1 VDIVLIIAIPV
12 LLILAAVMIIA
23 TGRKR
28 AADAE
33 GRVTGTLSAETRHR
47 DQSLGIFDDAETEEA
62 DQSGEARERADETRK
77 AIGSGGAAPATRGTT
92 AVMERPPVD
101 EEELGISRRQ
111 FFNRGILITMAIS
124 LGAFGAAA
132 ISFLYAKSAGGFGGK
147 IDAGVSL
154 TDAIAYNTDKKEP
167 YYVPEARTY
176 LVPYPK
182 EAIPKAKKVPQYGPV
197 LPGMEQ
203 GIVALY
209 QKCVHLGCKV
219 PWCATSQWFECP
231 CHGSKY
237 SRVGEKRGGPA
248 PRGLD
253 RFVVTVSGDKLT
265 IDTSVVI
272 IGPPIGT
279 DTTGQGAEGPPC
291 VG

>member
-1 VDIVLIIAIPV
+1 VSTALIIAIPV
-12 LLILAAVMIIA
+12 LLVLAAVMIVA
-23 TGRKR
+23 AGRRR
-28 AADAE
+28 AADAQ
-33 GRVTGTLSAETRHR
+33 GRVTGSLSAETRQR
-47 DQSLGIFDDAETEEA
+47 DQSGTEAADSAEDDASEA
-62 DQSGEARERADETRK
+62 ARERADETRE

-92 AVMERPPVD
+92 AVAERAPVD

-111 FFNRGILITMAIS
+111 FFNRGILVTMAVS

-147 IDAGVSL
+147 VDAGISL
-154 TDAIAYNTDKKEP
+154 TDVIAYNNTNKQP

-176 LVPYPK
+176 LVPFPK
-182 EAIPKAKKVPQYGPV
+182 DALPKAKKVPQYQPV
-197 LPGMEQ
+197 LAGMEE
-203 GIVALY
+203 GIIALY

-219 PWCATSQWFECP
+219 PWCQTSQWFECP

-253 RFVVTVSGDKLT
+253 RFVVTVSGDKLN
-265 IDTSVVI
+265 IDTGIVI

-291 VG
+291 VA

>member
-1 VDIVLIIAIPV
+1 VSTALIIAIPV
-12 LLILAAVMIIA
+12 LLVLAAVMIVA
-23 TGRKR
+23 AGRRR
-28 AADAE
+28 AAE
-33 GRVTGTLSAETRHR
+33 QLGRVTGSLSAETRQR
-47 DQSLGIFDDAETEEA
+47 DQSGTEAADSAEDDASEA
-62 DQSGEARERADETRK
+62 ARERADETRK

-92 AVMERPPVD
+92 AVAERAPVD

-111 FFNRGILITMAIS
+111 FFNRGILVTMAVS

-147 IDAGVSL
+147 VDAGISL
-154 TDAIAYNTDKKEP
+154 TDAIAYNNTNKQP

-182 EAIPKAKKVPQYGPV
+182 DAIPKAKKIPQYQPV
-197 LPGMEQ
+197 LAGMEE
-203 GIVALY
+203 GIIALY

-219 PWCATSQWFECP
+219 PWCQTSQWFECP

-253 RFVVTVSGDKLT
+253 RFVVTVSGDKLN
-265 IDTSVVI
+265 IDTGIVI

-291 VG
+291 VA

>member
-12 LLILAAVMIIA
+12 LLILAAVMIFA
-23 TGRKR
+23 TGRRR
-28 AADAE
+28 AADSD
-33 GRVTGTLSAETRHR
+33 GRVTGTLSGETRSR
-47 DQSLGIFDDAETEEA
+47 DQSVADDAASAEA
-62 DQSGEARERADETRK
+62 EASEDARERADETRK

-132 ISFLYAKSAGGFGGK
+132 ISFLYARSAGGFGGTV
-147 IDAGVSL
+147 DAGISL
-154 TDAIAYNTDKKEP
+154 DGVLAYNEANKEP

-176 LVPYPK
+176 LLPYPK
-182 EAIPKAKKVPQYGPV
+182 EAVPSAQKVPQYQLLIPS
-197 LPGMEQ
+197 MEE

-237 SRVGEKRGGPA
+237 NRIGEKRGGPA

-253 RFVVTVSGDKLT
+253 HFVVTVSGDKLSINT
-265 IDTSVVI
+265 ATVI
-272 IGPPIGT
+272 IGAPIGT

-291 VG
+291 VA

>member
-1 VDIVLIIAIPV
+1 MDTVLIIAIPV
-12 LLILAAVMIIA
+12 LLVLAAVMIFA
-23 TGRKR
+23 TGRRR
-28 AADAE
+28 ASDAQ
-33 GRVTGTLSAETRHR
+33 GRVTGTLSAETKQR
-47 DQSLGIFDDAETEEA
+47 DQSSAVTDDDDAGDASA
-62 DQSGEARERADETRK
+62 DARERADETRK

-92 AVMERPPVD
+92 AVAERQPVD

-111 FFNRGILITMAIS
+111 FFNRGILVTMAVS

-132 ISFLYAKSAGGFGGK
+132 ISFLYARSAGGFGGK
-147 IDAGVSL
+147 VDAGVSL
-154 TDAIAYNTDKKEP
+154 TDALAYNADRKEP

-176 LVPYPK
+176 LVPFPK
-182 EAIPKAKKVPQYGPV
+182 AAVPAAKKVPQYQ
-197 LPGMEQ
+197 LLIPGMEE
-203 GIVALY
+203 GVVALY

-253 RFVVTVSGDKLT
+253 HFVVTVSGDRLS
-265 IDTSVVI
+265 IDTGVVI
-272 IGPPIGT
+272 VGAPIGT

-291 VG
+291 VA

>member
-1 VDIVLIIAIPV
+1 VSTALIIAIPV
-12 LLILAAVMIIA
+12 LLVLAAVMIVA
-23 TGRKR
+23 AGRRR
-28 AADAE
+28 AADAQ
-33 GRVTGTLSAETRHR
+33 GRVTGSLSAETRQR
-47 DQSLGIFDDAETEEA
+47 DQSGTEAADSAEDDASEA
-62 DQSGEARERADETRK
+62 ARERADDTRK

-92 AVMERPPVD
+92 AVAERAPVD

-111 FFNRGILITMAIS
+111 FFNRGILVTMAVS

-147 IDAGVSL
+147 VDAGISL
-154 TDAIAYNTDKKEP
+154 TDVIAYNNTNKQP

-176 LVPYPK
+176 LVPFPK
-182 EAIPKAKKVPQYGPV
+182 DALPKAKKVPQYQPV
-197 LPGMEQ
+197 LAGMEE
-203 GIVALY
+203 GIIALY

-219 PWCATSQWFECP
+219 PWCQTSQWFECP

-253 RFVVTVSGDKLT
+253 RFVVTVSGDKLN
-265 IDTSVVI
+265 IDTGIVI

-291 VG
+291 VA

>member
-1 VDIVLIIAIPV
+1 MSTVLIIAIPV
-12 LLILAAVMIIA
+12 LLVLAAVMIFA

-28 AADAE
+28 AASDAV
-33 GRVTGTLSAETRHR
+33 GHVTGTLSAETRKR
-47 DQSLGIFDDAETEEA
+47 DESVAAGGVDDVEDGST
-62 DQSGEARERADETRK
+62 EARERAEETRK

-92 AVMERPPVD
+92 AVAERPPVD

-111 FFNRGILITMAIS
+111 FFNRGILVTMAIS

-147 IDAGVSL
+147 IDAGISL
-154 TDAIAYNTDKKEP
+154 TDVIAYNNDKKEP
-167 YYVPEARTY
+167 YYVPSARSY

-182 EAIPKAKKVPQYGPV
+182 SAIPKAKKVPQYAPV

-237 SRVGEKRGGPA
+237 NRVGEKRGGPA

-253 RFVVTVSGDKLT
+253 RFVVTVSGDKIS
-265 IDTSVVI
+265 IDTGVVV

-279 DTTGQGAEGPPC
+279 DTTGQGAEGPFC

>member
-1 VDIVLIIAIPV
+1 VSTALIIAIPV
-12 LLILAAVMIIA
+12 LLVLAAVMIVA
-23 TGRKR
+23 AGRRR
-28 AADAE
+28 AVDQQ
-33 GRVTGTLSAETRHR
+33 GRVTGSLSAETRQR
-47 DQSLGIFDDAETEEA
+47 DQSGTEAADSAEDDASEA
-62 DQSGEARERADETRK
+62 ARERADETRK

-92 AVMERPPVD
+92 AVAERAPVD

-111 FFNRGILITMAIS
+111 FFNRGILVTMAVS

-147 IDAGVSL
+147 VDAGISL
-154 TDAIAYNTDKKEP
+154 TDAVAYNNTNKQP

-182 EAIPKAKKVPQYGPV
+182 DALSKAKKVPQYQPV
-197 LPGMEQ
+197 LAGMEE
-203 GIVALY
+203 GIIALY

-219 PWCATSQWFECP
+219 PWCQTSQWFECP

-253 RFVVTVSGDKLT
+253 RFVVTVSGDKMN
-265 IDTSVVI
+265 IDTGIVI

-291 VG
+291 VA

>member
-1 VDIVLIIAIPV
+1 MSTVLVIAIPV
-12 LLILAAVMIIA
+12 LLILAAVMIFA
-23 TGRKR
+23 TGRRR
-28 AADAE
+28 ATSDPE
-33 GRVTGTLSAETRHR
+33 GRVTGTLSAETRQR
-47 DQSLGIFDDAETEEA
+47 DQSAAGAAGAEA
-62 DQSGEARERADETRK
+62 MDDQSEDARERADETRK

-92 AVMERPPVD
+92 AVAERAPVD

-111 FFNRGILITMAIS
+111 FFNRGILVTMALS

-147 IDAGVSL
+147 IDAGISL
-154 TDAIAYNTDKKEP
+154 TDAIQYNLDKKEP
-167 YYVPEARTY
+167 YYVPEARSY

-182 EAIPKAKKVPQYGPV
+182 TAVPKAKKVPQYAPV
-197 LPGMEQ
+197 LAGMEE

-237 SRVGEKRGGPA
+237 NRVGEKQGGPA

-253 RFVVTVSGDKLT
+253 RFVVTVSGDKLN
-265 IDTSVVI
+265 IDTGVVVL
-272 IGPPIGT
+272 GPPIGT
-279 DTTGQGAEGPPC
+279 NTTGQGAEGPPC

>member
-1 VDIVLIIAIPV
+1 MSTVLIIAIPV
-12 LLILAAVMIIA
+12 LLVLAAVMIFA

-28 AADAE
+28 AASDAE
-33 GRVTGTLSAETRHR
+33 GHVTGTLSAETRQR
-47 DQSLGIFDDAETEEA
+47 DESVAAGGVDDVEDGST
-62 DQSGEARERADETRK
+62 EARERAEETRK

-92 AVMERPPVD
+92 AVAERPPVD

-111 FFNRGILITMAIS
+111 FFNRGILVTMAIS

-147 IDAGVSL
+147 IDAGISL
-154 TDAIAYNTDKKEP
+154 TDVIAYNNDKKEP
-167 YYVPEARTY
+167 YYVPEARSY

-182 EAIPKAKKVPQYGPV
+182 TAVPKAKKVPQYAPV
-197 LPGMEQ
+197 LPGMEA

-237 SRVGEKRGGPA
+237 NRVGEKRGGPA

-253 RFVVTVSGDKLT
+253 RFVVTVSGDKIS
-265 IDTSVVI
+265 IDTGVVV

-279 DTTGQGAEGPPC
+279 DTTGQGAEGPFC